1 MAEILLW
8 QQERNTTP
16 IKHSRVFHLR
26 AGNEYAKQIVG
37 SGGIP
42 FSELHQEK
50 EIEIIPEKLK
60 PARFAQIIA
69 ETIQKHN
76 RKTYTFKI
84 LVNKGENREDA
95 TYVNLTIQE
104 EFIIIPKKEFEERKD
119 EYHEALE
126 EYCES
131 KNIYAMYLAD

>member
-1 MAEILLW
+1 MAELLLW
-8 QQERNTTP
+8 QQKRNTTP
-16 IKHSRVFHLR
+16 VKRSTVIHLR

-37 SGGIP
+37 SGGTP

-50 EIEIIPEKLK
+50 EVEIKPETLQ
-60 PARFAQIIA
+60 PSRFAQIIS
-69 ETIQKHN
+69 ETIEKYN
-76 RKTYTFKI
+76 KGTYTFKI
-84 LVNKGENREDA
+84 LVNKGESREDA

-119 EYHEALE
+119 EYDEALE

-131 KNIYAMYLAD
+131 KNIYAMYLSD